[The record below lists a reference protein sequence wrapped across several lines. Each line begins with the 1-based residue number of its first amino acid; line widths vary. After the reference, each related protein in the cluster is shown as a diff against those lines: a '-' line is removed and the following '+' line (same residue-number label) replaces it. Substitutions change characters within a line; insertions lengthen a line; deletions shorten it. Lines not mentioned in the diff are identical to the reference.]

1 MQNLKINLNIMSS
14 LNFIKNT
21 VECRWFQNFIIT
33 VILINGAVLGIQTIE
48 GLTSSSMLILDMID
62 KICLAIFVVEL
73 TMKLVIYRFS
83 FFKRGWNIFDLLI
96 VGISLIPAS
105 GQLSILRALRIL
117 RLLRLITTVDS
128 IRRVVSGMLIAI
140 PGVGSVAALLLI
152 FFYIGA
158 VISTTLFGDSFPQ
171 WFGDLGSSM
180 YSLFQIMTL
189 ESWSMG
195 IVRPVMEVFPYAW
208 IFFIPFIM
216 ITTFMVL
223 NLFIGI
229 IVDAIATVKEQDNVD
244 RQHQFSSKQDI
255 DHIRQDIAVL
265 QNQLDQLLERTSIE
279 SSQQR
284 NKRGR

>member
-1 MQNLKINLNIMSS
+1 MQNSKINLYMMTS

-21 VECRWFQNFIIT
+21 VESRWFQNFIIT
-33 VILINGAVLGIQTIE
+33 VILLNGAVLGVQTIE
-48 GLTSSSMLILDMID
+48 GLTPSSMLILDMVD
-62 KICLAIFVVEL
+62 KICLTIFVIEL
-73 TMKLVIYRFS
+73 SMKLVIYRTS
-83 FFKRGWNIFDLLI
+83 FFRRGWNIFDLII

-140 PGVGSVAALLLI
+140 PGVGSVGALLLI

-158 VISTTLFGDSFPQ
+158 VISTSLFGDLFPQ
-171 WFGDLGSSM
+171 WFGNLGRSM

-195 IVRPVMEVFPYAW
+195 IVRPVMEAFPYAW

-216 ITTFMVL
+216 VTTFMVL

-244 RQHQFSSKQDI
+244 REQQFSSKQDI
-255 DHIRQDIAVL
+255 DQLRQDIAVL

-284 NKRGR
+284 SK

>member
-1 MQNLKINLNIMSS
+1 

-21 VECRWFQNFIIT
+21 VESRWFQNFIIT
-33 VILINGAVLGIQTIE
+33 IILLNGAVLGIQTIE
-48 GLTSSSMLILDMID
+48 GLTPSSILILDMVD
-62 KICLAIFVVEL
+62 KICLTIFVIEL
-73 TMKLVIYRFS
+73 SMKLVIYRTS
-83 FFKRGWNIFDLLI
+83 FFRRGWNIFDLII

-140 PGVGSVAALLLI
+140 PGVGSVGALLLI

-158 VISTTLFGDSFPQ
+158 VISTTLFGDQFPQ
-171 WFGDLGSSM
+171 WFGNLGRSM

-195 IVRPVMEVFPYAW
+195 IVRPVMEAFPYAW

-216 ITTFMVL
+216 VTTFMVL

-255 DHIRQDIAVL
+255 DQLRQDIAVL
-265 QNQLDQLLERTSIE
+265 QNQLDQLLERTGIE
-279 SSQQR
+279 SSQHR
-284 NKRGR
+284 PG

>member
-1 MQNLKINLNIMSS
+1 MQNSKINLNMMTS

-21 VECRWFQNFIIT
+21 VESRWFQNFIIT
-33 VILINGAVLGIQTIE
+33 IILLNGAVLGIQTIE
-48 GLTSSSMLILDMID
+48 GLTPSSMLILDMVD
-62 KICLAIFVVEL
+62 KICLTIFVIEL
-73 TMKLVIYRFS
+73 SMKLVIYRTS
-83 FFKRGWNIFDLLI
+83 FFKRGWNIFDLII

-140 PGVGSVAALLLI
+140 PGVGSVGALLLI

-158 VISTTLFGDSFPQ
+158 VISTTLFGDLFPQ
-171 WFGDLGSSM
+171 WFGNLGRSM

-195 IVRPVMEVFPYAW
+195 IVRPVMEAFPYAW

-216 ITTFMVL
+216 VTTFMVL

-229 IVDAIATVKEQDNVD
+229 IVDAIATVKEQDNED
-244 RQHQFSSKQDI
+244 NQPQFSSKQDI
-255 DHIRQDIAVL
+255 DQLRQDIAVL
-265 QNQLDQLLERTSIE
+265 QNQLDQLLERTGIE
-279 SSQQR
+279 SSQQTP
-284 NKRGR
+284 K

>member
-1 MQNLKINLNIMSS
+1 MMTS

-21 VECRWFQNFIIT
+21 VESRWFQNFIIT
-33 VILINGAVLGIQTIE
+33 VILLNGAVLGIQTIE
-48 GLTSSSMLILDMID
+48 GLTPSSMLILDMVD
-62 KICLAIFVVEL
+62 KICLTIFVIEL
-73 TMKLVIYRFS
+73 SMKLVIYRTS
-83 FFKRGWNIFDLLI
+83 FFKRGWNIFDLII

-140 PGVGSVAALLLI
+140 PGVGSVGALLLI

-158 VISTTLFGDSFPQ
+158 VISTTLFGDLFPQ
-171 WFGDLGSSM
+171 WFGNLGRSM

-195 IVRPVMEVFPYAW
+195 IVRPVMEAFPYAW

-216 ITTFMVL
+216 VTTFMVL

-244 RQHQFSSKQDI
+244 REQQSSSKQDI
-255 DHIRQDIAVL
+255 DQLRQDIAVL
-265 QNQLDQLLERTSIE
+265 QNQLDRLLERTGIE

-284 NKRGR
+284 SK

>member
-1 MQNLKINLNIMSS
+1 MTS
-14 LNFIKNT
+14 LNLIKST
-21 VECRWFQNFIIT
+21 VESRWFQNFIVTI
-33 VILINGAVLGIQTIE
+33 ILINGAVLGIQTIDS
-48 GLTSSSMLILDMID
+48 LTPFSILILDMID
-62 KICLAIFVVEL
+62 KICLTIFVVEL
-73 TMKLVIYRFS
+73 TMKLAIYRFS
-83 FFKRGWNIFDLLI
+83 FFKRGWNIFDFLI

-105 GQLSILRALRIL
+105 GELSILRALRIL

-140 PGVGSVAALLLI
+140 PGVGSVGALLLI

-158 VISTTLFGDSFPQ
+158 VISTTLFGDLFPQ
-171 WFGDLGSSM
+171 WFGNLGRSM

-195 IVRPVMEVFPYAW
+195 IVRPVMEAFPYAW

-216 ITTFMVL
+216 VTTFMVL

-229 IVDAIATVKEQDNVD
+229 IVDAIATVKEQEKEDEDVD
-244 RQHQFSSKQDI
+244 EEHQLSSKQDI
-255 DHIRQDIAVL
+255 DQLRQDIAVL
-265 QNQLDQLLERTSIE
+265 QNQLNQLLDRTGIE

-284 NKRGR
+284 

>member
-1 MQNLKINLNIMSS
+1 MSS
-14 LNFIKNT
+14 LNLIKNT
-21 VECRWFQNFIIT
+21 VESRWFQNFIIS
-33 VILINGAVLGIQTIE
+33 VILINGAVLGIQTIKS
-48 GLTSSSMLILDMID
+48 LSPSNMLILDMID
-62 KICLAIFVVEL
+62 NICLAIFVVEL
-73 TMKLVIYRFS
+73 TMKLITYRAS
-83 FFKRGWNIFDLLI
+83 FFRQGWNNFDFFI
-96 VGISLIPAS
+96 VAIALIPDS

-140 PGVGSVAALLLI
+140 PGVGSVGALLLI

-158 VISTTLFGDSFPQ
+158 VISTTLFGDLFPQ
-171 WFGDLGSSM
+171 WFGHLGRSM

-195 IVRPVMEVFPYAW
+195 IVRPVMEAFPYAW

-229 IVDAIATVKEQDNVD
+229 IVDAIATVKEQDNTD
-244 RQHQFSSKQDI
+244 RGHQFSSKQDI
-255 DHIRQDIAVL
+255 DQIRRDIAVL
-265 QNQLDQLLERTSIE
+265 QGQLDQLLERSGIDT
-279 SSQQR
+279 SQQ
-284 NKRGR
+284 KTD

>member
-1 MQNLKINLNIMSS
+1 MRNSKIILNMMTS

-21 VECRWFQNFIIT
+21 VESRWFQNFIIT
-33 VILINGAVLGIQTIE
+33 IILLNGAVLGIQTIE
-48 GLTSSSMLILDMID
+48 GLTPSSILILDMVD
-62 KICLAIFVVEL
+62 KICLTIFVIEL
-73 TMKLVIYRFS
+73 SMKLVIYRTS
-83 FFKRGWNIFDLLI
+83 FFRRGWNIFDLII

-140 PGVGSVAALLLI
+140 PGVGSVGALLLI

-158 VISTTLFGDSFPQ
+158 VISTTLFGDQFPQ
-171 WFGDLGSSM
+171 WFGNLGRSM

-195 IVRPVMEVFPYAW
+195 IVRPVMEAFPYAW

-216 ITTFMVL
+216 VTTFMVL

-244 RQHQFSSKQDI
+244 NQPQFSSKQDI
-255 DHIRQDIAVL
+255 DQLRQDIAVL
-265 QNQLDQLLERTSIE
+265 QNQLDQLLERTGIE

-284 NKRGR
+284 SK

>member
-1 MQNLKINLNIMSS
+1 MMTS

-21 VECRWFQNFIIT
+21 VESRWFQNFIIT
-33 VILINGAVLGIQTIE
+33 IILINGAVLGIQTIE
-48 GLTSSSMLILDMID
+48 GLTPSSMLILDMVD
-62 KICLAIFVVEL
+62 KICLTIFVIEL
-73 TMKLVIYRFS
+73 SMKLVIYRTS
-83 FFKRGWNIFDLLI
+83 FFKRGWNIFDLII

-140 PGVGSVAALLLI
+140 PGVGSVGALLLI

-158 VISTTLFGDSFPQ
+158 VISTTLFGDLFPQ
-171 WFGDLGSSM
+171 WFGNLGRSM

-195 IVRPVMEVFPYAW
+195 IVRPVMEAFPYAW

-216 ITTFMVL
+216 VTTFMVL

-255 DHIRQDIAVL
+255 DQLRQDIAVL
-265 QNQLDQLLERTSIE
+265 QNQLDQLLERTGVE
-279 SSQQR
+279 NSQQR
-284 NKRGR
+284 SK

>member
-1 MQNLKINLNIMSS
+1 MTS
-14 LNFIKNT
+14 LNLIKNT
-21 VECRWFQNFIIT
+21 VESRWFQNFIIT
-33 VILINGAVLGIQTIE
+33 IILINGAVLGIQTIE
-48 GLTSSSMLILDMID
+48 GLTPSSMLILDTID
-62 KICLAIFVVEL
+62 TICLAIFVVEL

-83 FFKRGWNIFDLLI
+83 FFKRGWNIFDFFI

-105 GQLSILRALRIL
+105 GQLSILRSLRIL

-140 PGVGSVAALLLI
+140 PGVGSVGALLLI

-171 WFGDLGSSM
+171 WFGNLGRSM

-195 IVRPVMEVFPYAW
+195 IVRPVMEAFPYAW

-216 ITTFMVL
+216 VTTFMVL

-255 DHIRQDIAVL
+255 DQLRHDIAVL
-265 QNQLDQLLERTSIE
+265 QNQLDQLLERTSTE
-279 SSQQR
+279 SSQQSS
-284 NKRGR
+284 K

>member
-1 MQNLKINLNIMSS
+1 MMTS

-21 VECRWFQNFIIT
+21 VESRWFQNFIIT
-33 VILINGAVLGIQTIE
+33 IILINGAVLGIQTIE
-48 GLTSSSMLILDMID
+48 GLTPSSMLILDMVD
-62 KICLAIFVVEL
+62 KICLTIFVIEL
-73 TMKLVIYRFS
+73 SMKLVIYRTS
-83 FFKRGWNIFDLLI
+83 FFKRGWNIFDLII

-140 PGVGSVAALLLI
+140 PGVGSVGALLLI

-158 VISTTLFGDSFPQ
+158 VISTTLFGDLFPQ
-171 WFGDLGSSM
+171 WFGNLGRSM

-195 IVRPVMEVFPYAW
+195 IVRPVMEAFPYAW

-216 ITTFMVL
+216 VTTFMVL

-255 DHIRQDIAVL
+255 DQLRQDIAVL
-265 QNQLDQLLERTSIE
+265 QNQLDQLLERTGIE
-279 SSQQR
+279 SSQHR
-284 NKRGR
+284 PG

>member
-1 MQNLKINLNIMSS
+1 MQNSKINLNMMTS

-21 VECRWFQNFIIT
+21 VESRWFQNFIIT
-33 VILINGAVLGIQTIE
+33 VILINGAILGIQTIE
-48 GLTSSSMLILDMID
+48 GLTPSSMLILDMVD
-62 KICLAIFVVEL
+62 KICLTIFVIEL
-73 TMKLVIYRFS
+73 SMKLVIYRTS
-83 FFKRGWNIFDLLI
+83 FFKRGWNIFDLII

-140 PGVGSVAALLLI
+140 PGVGSVGALLLI

-158 VISTTLFGDSFPQ
+158 VISTTLFGDLFPQ
-171 WFGDLGSSM
+171 WFGNLGRSM

-195 IVRPVMEVFPYAW
+195 IVRPVMEAFPYAW

-216 ITTFMVL
+216 VTTFMVL

-244 RQHQFSSKQDI
+244 REQQSSSKQDI
-255 DHIRQDIAVL
+255 DQLRQDIAVL
-265 QNQLDQLLERTSIE
+265 QNQLDRLLERTGIE

-284 NKRGR
+284 SK

>member
-1 MQNLKINLNIMSS
+1 MQNSKINLYMMTS

-21 VECRWFQNFIIT
+21 VESRWFQNFIIT
-33 VILINGAVLGIQTIE
+33 VILLNGAVLGIQTIE
-48 GLTSSSMLILDMID
+48 GLTPSSMLILDMVD
-62 KICLAIFVVEL
+62 KICLTIFVIEL
-73 TMKLVIYRFS
+73 SMKLVIYRTS
-83 FFKRGWNIFDLLI
+83 FFRRGWNIFDLII

-140 PGVGSVAALLLI
+140 PGVGSVGALLLI

-158 VISTTLFGDSFPQ
+158 VISTTLFGDQFPQ
-171 WFGDLGSSM
+171 WFGNLGRSM

-195 IVRPVMEVFPYAW
+195 IVRPVMEAFPYAW

-216 ITTFMVL
+216 VTTFMVL

-244 RQHQFSSKQDI
+244 REQQFSSKQDI
-255 DHIRQDIAVL
+255 DQLRQDIAVL

-279 SSQQR
+279 STQQTPR
-284 NKRGR
+284 

>member
-1 MQNLKINLNIMSS
+1 MQNSKINLYMMTS

-21 VECRWFQNFIIT
+21 VESRWFQNFIIT
-33 VILINGAVLGIQTIE
+33 IILINGAVLGIQTIE
-48 GLTSSSMLILDMID
+48 GLTPSSILILDMVD
-62 KICLAIFVVEL
+62 KICLTIFVIEL
-73 TMKLVIYRFS
+73 SMKLVIYRTS
-83 FFKRGWNIFDLLI
+83 FFRRGWNIFDLII

-140 PGVGSVAALLLI
+140 PGVGSVGALLLI

-158 VISTTLFGDSFPQ
+158 VISTSLFGDLFPQ
-171 WFGDLGSSM
+171 WFGNLGRSM

-195 IVRPVMEVFPYAW
+195 IVRPVMEAFPYAW

-216 ITTFMVL
+216 VTTFMVL

-244 RQHQFSSKQDI
+244 TGQQFSSKQDI
-255 DHIRQDIAVL
+255 DQLRQDIAVL

-279 SSQQR
+279 STQQTPR
-284 NKRGR
+284 